1 MADSELYADDHH
13 WGSSVVEVGRRDLPA
28 LKVRYLLDH
37 LPSAGRVLEL
47 GCGGGRLLH
56 TIAAHRPELELHGCD
71 IRPLDPAPGTFE
83 FTLVDP
89 DDAAL
94 PYPAGSFDAVVAF
107 DVIEHVPDPPA
118 TLHAVHSVLRPG
130 GRLVS
135 FTPLEAQ
142 RPSCYLAYRRLFGDR
157 LYAIT
162 KEHLHAFSDASLTE
176 IVTREFSIRDREY
189 AYHALGQLMD
199 ATLFALLRSRAI
211 RRRFWDENPFYA
223 EAGGEDGAP
232 GTSLFGRLLRAAN
245 AVAWAESRL
254 LRHRRFT
261 ATGLLFTATPLP
273 PG

>member
-13 WGSSVVEVGRRDLPA
+13 WGSSIVDIGRRDLPA

-37 LPSAGRVLEL
+37 LPATGRVLEV
-47 GCGGGRLLH
+47 GCGGGRLLN
-56 TIAAHRPELELHGCD
+56 TIAAHRPGLELHGCD
-71 IRPLDPAPGTFE
+71 IRPLDGTPRT
-83 FTLVDP
+83 FTFTRVDP
-89 DDAAL
+89 DDATL
-94 PYPAGSFDAVVAF
+94 PYPAGTFDVVVAF

-118 TLHAVHSVLRPG
+118 TLHAVRSVLRPR

-142 RPSCYLAYRRLFGDR
+142 PPSCYLAYRRLLGDR

-162 KEHLHAFSDASLTE
+162 KEHIHAFSEASLAE

-199 ATLFALLRSRAI
+199 ATLFALLRSRAV
-211 RRRFWDENPFYA
+211 RRRFWSDNPFYA
-223 EAGGEDGAP
+223 EADADPHEA
-232 GTSLFGRLLRAAN
+232 SLFARALRAAN
-245 AVAWAESRL
+245 AVAWTESRL
-254 LRHRRFT
+254 LRHHRFT
-261 ATGLLFTATPLP
+261 AAGLLFTATPAP

>member
-1 MADSELYADDHH
+1 LADSELYADDHH
-13 WGSSVVEVGRRDLPA
+13 WGSSVVDVTRRDLPA

-37 LPSAGRVLEL
+37 LPVAGRLLEV

-56 TIAAHRPELELHGCD
+56 TIATHRPGLELHGCD
-71 IRPLDPAPGTFE
+71 IRPIDGVPTTFE

-89 DDAAL
+89 EDTAL
-94 PYPAGSFDAVVAF
+94 PYDAGSFDVVVAF

-118 TLHAVHSVLRPG
+118 TLHAVRTVLRPS

-142 RPSCYLAYRRLFGDR
+142 PPSCYLAYRRLFGDR

-162 KEHLHAFSDASLTE
+162 KEHVHAFSEASLTE
-176 IVTREFSIRDREY
+176 IVSREFAICEREY

-199 ATLFALLRSRAI
+199 ATLFALLRSRAV
-211 RRRFWDENPFYA
+211 RRRFWSENPFYA
-223 EAGGEDGAP
+223 EGDDTP
-232 GTSLFGRLLRAAN
+232 DTSLFGQLLRTAN

-254 LRHRRFT
+254 LRHHRFT
-261 ATGLLFTATPLP
+261 AAGLLFTAAPAP
-273 PG
+273 PR